1 MNTSLRLSC
10 GTGLLARAR
19 DNNVYYVEGGQA
31 DTDNVREETIITS
44 FTN

>member
-10 GTGLLARAR
+10 GSGLARAR